1 MNAGRAIFEILT
13 NDTPL
18 SNLVSNRIYPEAAP
32 ENVVTPFVVYSV
44 QSVEPIRVKNTT
56 STLDTAN
63 FEVYTSAENYATAM
77 SINDAIR
84 TAMERRA
91 GNFSGVAIDSIEY
104 IDENVEL
111 DMDSREYV
119 SEMRFRLRIAR
130 TGTVSANETIVP
142 LGVDVR
148 ETTDTTATFVR
159 TVVFPDTSLSVTD
172 QTATVT
178 FSTGGGGGGQSTVQ
192 MIQARHTATN
202 PAATFNATE
211 TQIPLDTIDVNSE
224 SGWQISNGGLRV
236 GTSGYAL
243 ISVYLMVQ
251 FDSNSNTP
259 HLKLYVDDR
268 EILEWTGILATSVGT
283 DHESISGSIMCEL
296 TANTIVE
303 LKAYNDTGNTNLSVV
318 DAAVSVL
325 LLE

>member
-111 DMDSREYV
+111 DMDSREYI

-130 TGTVSANETIVP
+130 TGTVSTNETIVP

-178 FSTGGGGGGQSTVQ
+178 FSTGGGSGSADVQ
-192 MIQARHTATN
+192 MVGASMTVTN
-202 PAATFNATE
+202 ATFAASE
-211 TQIPLDTIDVNSE
+211 TQIPFGTVDIDTGSTF
-224 SGWQISNGGLRV
+224 QISNGKLRV
-236 GTSGYAL
+236 GTAGTAMVAIHCVCSADTNHQLPHLTLYNGDRALFEATGYITGQHGDDHTSIAGNC
-243 ISVYLMVQ
+243 MVSLSEN
-251 FDSNSNTP
+251 DLLELKGYNDGGSNTIA
-259 HLKLYVDDR
+259 VDV
-268 EILEWTGILATSVGT
+268 AT
-283 DHESISGSIMCEL
+283 
-296 TANTIVE
+296 
-303 LKAYNDTGNTNLSVV
+303 LSVV
-318 DAAVSVL
+318 